1 MEKISGILL
10 YWLSTGNV
18 FLAKKSFLLSA
29 PFFLWKSIPFFY
41 GKTPFFLWKN
51 SLYSMEISLYS
62 MEILSHSA
70 CSKGSR
76 LRKRL
81 FKTILKY
88 FKGEAV
94 LSDAD
99 FCRLTRRNLLL
110 LATGAK
116 KA

>member
-1 MEKISGILL
+1 
-10 YWLSTGNV
+10 
-18 FLAKKSFLLSA
+18 
-29 PFFLWKSIPFFY
+29 
-41 GKTPFFLWKN
+41 
-51 SLYSMEISLYS
+51 MEISLYS
-62 MEILSHSA
+62 MEKLSHPA

-110 LATGAK
+110 LTAGAK
-116 KA
+116 KPNMLFAITGRLPILM